1 MKTNLIKVFLIVSFL
16 IIMIPSGKLTIP
28 NGGIL
33 LALIFQTI
41 EFSNEVKLNINFEAI
56 MALVV
61 LGSLTL
67 IILQR
72 KLFNLIGI
80 ILQSVWLGY
89 LFKNENLNDI
99 YYIIT
104 ILLYFVMSSILII
117 KLYFSKK

>member
-16 IIMIPSGKLTIP
+16 IIMIPSGKLTVP

-33 LALIFQTI
+33 LVLALQTI
-41 EFSNEVKLNINFEAI
+41 EFSNEVKLNINLEAI

-61 LGSLTL
+61 LGSLIL

-72 KLFNLIGI
+72 KLFNVVGI
-80 ILQSVWLGY
+80 ILQFVWLGY

-104 ILLYFVMSSILII
+104 ILLYFVMSSLLII
-117 KLYFSKK
+117 KLNFSKK

>member
-28 NGGIL
+28 NGGKL

-41 EFSNEVKLNINFEAI
+41 EFSNELKLNINFEAI

-104 ILLYFVMSSILII
+104 ILLYFVMSSLLII

>member
-1 MKTNLIKVFLIVSFL
+1 MKTTLIKVFLIISFL
-16 IIMIPSGKLTIP
+16 IILIPSGKLTIP

-33 LALIFQTI
+33 LVLVLQTI
-41 EFSNEVKLNINFEAI
+41 EYANEVKLNINLEAV

-61 LGSLTL
+61 LGSLIL

-72 KLFNLIGI
+72 KLFNLVGI
-80 ILQSVWLGY
+80 IIQFVWLGY

-99 YYIIT
+99 YYVIT
-104 ILLYFVMSSILII
+104 ILPYFVMSSLLII